1 MKIFKDLTV
10 VTIGM
15 MATALGTLGSIF
27 PVQALTLSTS
37 SGQVGSVDVATG
49 VFTSFINNSP
59 VFFTDIAV
67 NDNGQLFGT
76 TFSQLYSI
84 NQSPSSVTFI
94 GDVNLDDIN
103 ALGFANNNVLYATGV
118 NSGFYSINASTSAA
132 TLISDI
138 SGNQSA
144 GDIVF
149 DPTINQFL
157 ATFTTPTD
165 STLFSIALN
174 GIATQIGSVGFSSV
188 FGLGFDRGTLYGYT
202 IDGKQLIIN
211 SKTGVGVFDKNVTG
225 LSGFQ
230 IFGAASSIS
239 EVQPVP
245 EPMTLAGIVAVSFMA
260 WGMKR
265 KQKTSQS
272 A

>member
-15 MATALGTLGSIF
+15 VITALGTLGSIL

-37 SGQVGSVDVATG
+37 SGQVGSVDVETG
-49 VFTSFINNSP
+49 VFTSFINSGQA
-59 VFFTDIAV
+59 FTDIAV
-67 NDNGQLFGT
+67 NESGQLFGT

-84 NQSPSSVTFI
+84 NQSPGSSTLI
-94 GDVNLDDIN
+94 GNENVNDIN
-103 ALGFANNNVLYATGV
+103 ALGFANNNVLYATGI
-118 NSGFYSINASTSAA
+118 NSGFYSVNASTGAA
-132 TLISDI
+132 TLISNI

-157 ATFTTPTD
+157 ATFTTPTN

-174 GIATQIGSVGFSSV
+174 GVATQIGSVGFSTV

-202 IDGKQLIIN
+202 SDGKQLIIN
-211 SKTGVGVFDKNVTG
+211 STTGVGVFDKNVTG
-225 LSGFQ
+225 LSGSA

-239 EVQPVP
+239 EAQPVP

-260 WGMKR
+260 WRMKR